1 MFDYKSQLEKKM
13 AVVSAFPCW
22 FLNQSW
28 INNTTPSLGCCF
40 IFFLKKKSLF
50 NDKFKNNI
58 LRLSFVTSEAES
70 NVVWLHCNCC
80 VHHISENHFYC
91 SFYIWSQLPRAHIPL
106 KWKLQ
111 SIFQWL
117 LYEGCNYIS
126 SRPVISLLAFWQ
138 NGCEIWWIKV
148 NCWGHRKEPN

>member
-1 MFDYKSQLEKKM
+1 MFDYKSQLEKKNGCGF
-13 AVVSAFPCW
+13 SISLLISKPK
-22 FLNQSW
+22 LNKQHHTLSW
-28 INNTTPSLGCCF
+28 LLF
-40 IFFLKKKSLF
+40 YFFLKKKSLF

-70 NVVWLHCNCC
+70 NVVWLPCNCC